1 MTKRTFILLMLA
13 TAVASWL
20 AGEVETTSGG
30 KTGTST
36 NAPVYLTGYMS
47 RTKVIQ
53 PDQATVPKL
62 KAAKSTMRQIRAPRA
77 GGVGPWTIQEA
88 AEFLRTNVNM
98 ACPPGA
104 CVEYEGI
111 FFFSGGTSTTLDTN
125 FISGFAIKKG
135 DTAIFE
141 WEKEREGPIIKK

>member
-1 MTKRTFILLMLA
+1 MTKHIFILLVFA
-13 TAVASWL
+13 TAGTRLLPGQSQIASN
-20 AGEVETTSGG
+20 E
-30 KTGTST
+30 KTGAST
-36 NAPVYLTGYMS
+36 NDSSGLTGYMS

-53 PDQATVPKL
+53 PDQATVAKL
-62 KAAKSTMRQIRAPRA
+62 KAAKARMRQIRASSA
-77 GGVGPWTIQEA
+77 SGVGPRTIQEA

-141 WEKEREGPIIKK
+141 WEKEDQGQNIKK